1 MALRKQSS
9 RAISIAILLSLL
21 LLTASSSDD
30 DLDDLE
36 ELLAI
41 DEEEEKRGSVAQVKP
56 SEADVLSRAQRIVL
70 ELTNENVQRVI
81 DGNELVLLLG
91 YAPWCPR
98 SAELMPRFAEAAT
111 VLREMG
117 SKVVMAKLDADRHA
131 KAASS
136 LGIKG
141 FPTLLLFVNGSA
153 QSYTGGFTGEEIVIW
168 TRKKTGAPV
177 LRLTSIAEAE
187 EFLQSHQ
194 IFVIGFFDHFEF
206 TTEYLIYLFSRGV
219 EYEEFLKAATT
230 DNEIQFVEANAFNI
244 AKVLFPDIGAEKQFI
259 GLVKNESEK
268 FEKFKVCEGRIL
280 QFVDYNKFPLLTTL
294 TELNSAR
301 VYSSPIKTQ
310 IFIFAEAGDI
320 EQLRLS
326 LQDVAR
332 KFKSKI
338 MFVYVDSAEDNLA
351 KPFLTLLGLESDHP
365 IVAAFDN
372 RDGSKYVLE
381 TDLTPQ
387 NLEEFCSGLLHG
399 TLSQYYKSEPK
410 PDVSGLIEKV
420 VSKTFDSSVLESS
433 ENVFLEVYT
442 PWCIDCDATSKQI
455 EKLAKHFEGVDN
467 LKFGRYDAS
476 LNENPNLQINNYPTL
491 LFYPAGD
498 KFNPIKLSKKSS
510 LKELVSFINEKVKI
524 EDGRGAMTVDQE
536 KKDEL

>member
-1 MALRKQSS
+1 MSQRNQSS
-9 RAISIAILLSLL
+9 RAISITVLFSLL
-21 LLTASSSDD
+21 LLHSLNLLAASSDD
-30 DLDDLE
+30 PDLDDLE

-41 DEEEEKRGSVAQVKP
+41 DEEEDNQRAMPHLKP

-70 ELTNENVQRVI
+70 ELTNENAQRVI
-81 DGNELVLLLG
+81 DSNELLLLLG

-98 SAELMPRFAEAAT
+98 SAEHMPRFAEAAM

-141 FPTLLLFVNGSA
+141 FPTLLLFVNGSV

-177 LRLTSIAEAE
+177 QRLTSIAEAK
-187 EFLQSHQ
+187 EFLKTHP
-194 IFVIGFFDHFEF
+194 IFVIGFFDKFEGD
-206 TTEYLIYLFSRGV
+206 EYDQFV
-219 EYEEFLKAATT
+219 KAATT
-230 DNEIQFVEANAFNI
+230 ENEMQFVEAHDIDI

-268 FEKFKVCEGRIL
+268 FEKFTEKFEEGRIL
-280 QFVDYNKFPLLTTL
+280 NFVDYNKFPLVTTL
-294 TELNSAR
+294 TEINSAR

-310 IFIFAEAGDI
+310 VFVFAEADDI
-320 EQLRLS
+320 KNLLLS
-326 LQDVAR
+326 LQAAAR
-332 KFKSKI
+332 KYKSKI

-372 RDGSKYVLE
+372 RDGSKYVLD
-381 TDLTPQ
+381 TDLTPE
-387 NLEEFCSGLLHG
+387 NLEVFCSGLNHG

-410 PDVSGLIEKV
+410 PDSTGIIEKV
-420 VSKTFDSSVLESS
+420 VGKTFDSSVLESTD
-433 ENVFLEVYT
+433 NVFLEVYT

-455 EKLAKHFEGVDN
+455 EKLAKHFKGRSN
-467 LKFGRYDAS
+467 LKFARYDAS
-476 LNENPNLQINNYPTL
+476 LNENPKLQINNYPTL

-498 KFNPIKLSKKSS
+498 KTNPIKLSKKSS
-510 LKELVSFINEKVKI
+510 LKEMINFINEKVKI
-524 EDGRGAMTVDQE
+524 EDESGPLTVDQE